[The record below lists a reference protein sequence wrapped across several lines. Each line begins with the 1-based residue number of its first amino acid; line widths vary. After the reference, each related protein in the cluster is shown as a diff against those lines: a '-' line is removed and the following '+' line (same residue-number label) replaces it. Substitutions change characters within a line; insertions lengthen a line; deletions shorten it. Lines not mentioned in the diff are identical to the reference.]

1 MKEAIIMTVSL
12 SCPHSFLCA
21 TGEIDG
27 DTPDELFSCSTGL
40 FAGDTGEL
48 PNKVMSKQ
56 EFTTGFIR
64 VANLWTLMNEGM
76 ADASELC
83 HQTEKFLRHCS

>member
-1 MKEAIIMTVSL
+1 MAII
-12 SCPHSFLCA
+12 

-40 FAGDTGEL
+40 FSEDDGGAMPDRT
-48 PNKVMSKQ
+48 MTKQ

-76 ADASELC
+76 ADSSELC
-83 HQTEKFLRHCS
+83 VQTEKFLRHCA

>member
-1 MKEAIIMTVSL
+1 MCRILSL
-12 SCPHSFLCA
+12 
-21 TGEIDG
+21 GEIDG

-40 FAGDTGEL
+40 FSEDDRRPPPDRTMT
-48 PNKVMSKQ
+48 KK

-76 ADASELC
+76 ADSSELC
-83 HQTEKFLRHCS
+83 IQTEKFLRQCS